1 VADDSLEVVDLHFP
15 LSGRAVPLD
24 YADALWEAIG
34 AALPWLETDPL
45 AGIHPLYGLS
55 PGEGEWYISRR
66 TRLIL
71 RLGRESAA
79 AAAAELKGASLQV
92 GSHRIELGA
101 AAVRELVYSTV
112 IYSKFVAVEPA
123 SAAGEAISEDAFVAA
138 CRAQCDALGMRPRL
152 VCGKARRA
160 QTPAGLL
167 SGFSLMLYD
176 LEREEILRLQ
186 SEGLGVERKRGCGI
200 FIPHKSG
207 ASVRDIE

>member
-1 VADDSLEVVDLHFP
+1 MADASLEVVDLHFP
-15 LSGRAVPLD
+15 LSGRAVPRD
-24 YADALWEAIG
+24 YADALCEAVS
-34 AALPWLETDPL
+34 AALPWLAADPL

-55 PGEGEWYISRR
+55 HGEGEWYISRR

-79 AAAAELKGASLQV
+79 VAAEQLKGASLQL

-123 SAAGEAISEDAFVAA
+123 SAAGEPISEDAFVAA
-138 CRAQCDALGMRPRL
+138 CRAQCDALGIRPRL

-160 QTPAGLL
+160 QTPTGLL

>member
-15 LSGRAVPLD
+15 LSGRAVPHD
-24 YADALWEAIG
+24 YADALWEAVG
-34 AALPWLETDPL
+34 TALPWLAADPL

-55 PGEGEWYISRR
+55 PGEGEWYISHR

-79 AAAAELKGASLQV
+79 VAAAELKGASLQI

-123 SAAGEAISEDAFVAA
+123 SAAGEPISEDAFVAA
-138 CRAQCDALGMRPRL
+138 CRAQCDALGIRPRL
-152 VCGKARRA
+152 VCGKAQRA

-167 SGFSLMLYD
+167 SGYSLMLYD
-176 LEREEILRLQ
+176 LEREEIQRLQ
-186 SEGLGVERKRGCGI
+186 SDGLGIERKRGCGI

>member
-1 VADDSLEVVDLHFP
+1 VADDSPEVVDLHFP
-15 LSGRAVPLD
+15 LSGRAVPRD
-24 YADALWEAIG
+24 YADALWEAIS
-34 AALPWLETDPL
+34 AALPWLAADPT

-55 PGEGEWYISRR
+55 HGEGEWYISRR

-79 AAAAELKGASLQV
+79 AAAAELKGASLQL

-138 CRAQCDALGMRPRL
+138 CRAQCDALGIRPRL
-152 VCGKARRA
+152 VCGKAQQA

-186 SEGLGVERKRGCGI
+186 SEGLGIERKRGCGI

>member
-1 VADDSLEVVDLHFP
+1 MADDTMEVVDLHFP
-15 LSGRAVPLD
+15 LSGRAVPRD
-24 YADALWEAIG
+24 YADALWEAVS
-34 AALPWLETDPL
+34 AALPWLAADPL

-55 PGEGEWYISRR
+55 PGEDEWYISGR

-79 AAAAELKGASLQV
+79 KAAAELKGASLQV

-112 IYSKFVAVEPA
+112 IYSKFVAVSPA
-123 SAAGEAISEDAFVAA
+123 SAAGEPISEDAFVAA
-138 CRAQCDALGMRPRL
+138 CRAQCDALGIRPRL
-152 VCGKARRA
+152 VCGKSQRA

-167 SGFSLMLYD
+167 SGYSLMLYD
-176 LEREEILRLQ
+176 LEKEEILRLQ

>member
-1 VADDSLEVVDLHFP
+1 MADDSLEVVDLHFP
-15 LSGRAVPLD
+15 LSGRAVPRD
-24 YADALWEAIG
+24 YADALWAAVS
-34 AALPWLETDPL
+34 AALPWLGADSL

-71 RLGRESAA
+71 RLGRERAA
-79 AAAAELKGASLQV
+79 AAAEELKGASLQI

-101 AAVRELVYSTV
+101 ATVRELVYSTV
-112 IYSKFVAVEPA
+112 IYSQFVAFNPG
-123 SAAGEAISEDAFVAA
+123 SAAGEPVSEDAFVAA
-138 CRAQCDALGMRPRL
+138 CRAECDVLGIRPRL
-152 VCGKARRA
+152 VCGKARQA

-167 SGFSLMLYD
+167 SGYSLMLYD

-207 ASVRDIE
+207 ASIRDIE